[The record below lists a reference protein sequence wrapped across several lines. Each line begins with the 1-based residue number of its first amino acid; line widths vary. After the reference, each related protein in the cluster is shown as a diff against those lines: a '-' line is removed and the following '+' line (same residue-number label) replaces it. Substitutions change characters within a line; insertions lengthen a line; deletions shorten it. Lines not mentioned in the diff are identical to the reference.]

1 MRPCTLSV
9 SLVPPPSCRDVSPC
23 SLRETHT
30 HQFTSSQKAAD
41 ASLAVFLA
49 VFFFPGNAVSP
60 SASQP
65 AGRQAQASKQ
75 VSKHQFTLEK
85 EGSTFTRGL
94 SIYKRGV
101 RRVSLSLLPPLS
113 LSLFLSCL
121 AVVQENRPTS
131 FHSLPLYQE
140 CEITERARR
149 TTESV
154 IRRSGQSR

>member
-1 MRPCTLSV
+1 MTF
-9 SLVPPPSCRDVSPC
+9 
-23 SLRETHT
+23 LRVLFAKRIH
-30 HQFTSSQKAAD
+30 TSSPPRRRQPM
-41 ASLAVFLA
+41 LL
-49 VFFFPGNAVSP
+49 SP
-60 SASQP
+60 SLSLFFSFPVMPFLRLPASRP

-101 RRVSLSLLPPLS
+101 RRVSHSLLPLLYLS